1 MNQPFQKIAFLF
13 FIGFGIFYLS
23 ADFLI
28 NQTRTGSSPTLI
40 LIYETFDM
48 PFFFSAGMY
57 TLASLKLAIQKFV
70 PIPFL
75 SAVFWGLAVI
85 FTVFLLY
92 INLDFKS
99 LF

>member
-13 FIGFGIFYLS
+13 FIGFGVFYLS

-28 NQTRTGSSPTLI
+28 NQAGTSSSATLI

-57 TLASLKLAIQKFV
+57 ALATIKMKIEKYA

-75 SAVFWGLAVI
+75 SPIFWALAVI
-85 FTVFLLY
+85 FTAFLLY
-92 INLDFKS
+92 INLDFS
-99 LF
+99 TFF